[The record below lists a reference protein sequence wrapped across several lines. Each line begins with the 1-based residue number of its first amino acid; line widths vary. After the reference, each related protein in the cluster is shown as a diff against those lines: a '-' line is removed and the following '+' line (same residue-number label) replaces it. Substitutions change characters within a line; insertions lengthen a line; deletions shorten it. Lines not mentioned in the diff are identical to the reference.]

1 MLLILGNVAKM
12 LPVKSEGACSL
23 TLVPGL
29 AHLISQDNSGK
40 IHNDLASNSPQAISR
55 LFLERP
61 LIALLK
67 SSCLLAKAENRLSVV
82 MGEVPRS

>member
-1 MLLILGNVAKM
+1 MLLIHGNVAKM

-23 TLVPGL
+23 TLFPGL
-29 AHLISQDNSGK
+29 ALLISQDNSGK
-40 IHNDLASNSPQAISR
+40 IHRDLASNSPQAISR

-67 SSCLLAKAENRLSVV
+67 ALVSFQKLRFA
-82 MGEVPRS
+82 

>member
-12 LPVKSEGACSL
+12 LSVKSKSACSL
-23 TLVPGL
+23 TLVPRL

-40 IHNDLASNSPQAISR
+40 IHNDLASNSPRAISR

-67 SSCLLAKAENRLSVV
+67 ALVFLQKLRL
-82 MGEVPRS
+82 P

>member
-1 MLLILGNVAKM
+1 MLLIHGNVAKM
-12 LPVKSEGACSL
+12 LPVKSEGSFPL

-29 AHLISQDNSGK
+29 AHLISQDKSGK
-40 IHNDLASNSPQAISR
+40 YHNDLASNSPQAISR

-67 SSCLLAKAENRLSVV
+67 ALVSFQKLRFA
-82 MGEVPRS
+82 